1 MGAVTVNGGL
11 PPEVVQRIVRQNYG
25 RFRLCYED
33 GLGRNPNLEGKVSVR
48 FRIQTDGSPAGV
60 ANAGSDLPDSSVVS
74 CIMRAFVGLAF
85 PAPEGGVVTVT
96 YPINFAPGGG
106 AGAPPAEPAVRR
118 AVVVRIGDMPRV
130 AQRCS
135 AAAGVPLDQ
144 RVQLWRERLAK
155 VSGSP
160 SSVALIY
167 SNALALCEAPTAR
180 ERRLLLSL
188 LLDALPKIADRVA
201 LRRLLVDELGAAD
214 QVYRMII
221 ARVRT
226 PEQRR
231 DYNRALGLKAMDT
244 GALAKLLKSVRA
256 AAERAA
262 KLRPLHVEWPDDF
275 SVALALLDSLEDS
288 GDGAACRELAGRL
301 LARPDADARVRTA
314 VGELYL
320 RLASRAASAGEKEWL
335 EAAARRAFG
344 EIVEFAPD
352 DPIARRRLGDL
363 FRAHGWY
370 PEARRQYETL
380 GRLVPDD
387 TSVPV
392 LIALTAERQGRLE
405 EAVRWIEKTSP
416 PGAADLAQGPPG
428 AGRAIATTFLAWG
441 RQAARAAGRKAEIE
455 ALTARAQPL
464 VAVSSTGRTVR
475 VSLTWAHPEFHPR
488 LWSNALGSAM
498 PAPGG
503 DALLGIA
510 EVLLPDRPDAAIE
523 VRLEADDLEHAAR
536 LGQSARLT
544 AVFDELTP
552 REKVVE
558 LDVRFVRE
566 GPKAQRFLVRGGE
579 VVRE

>member
-1 MGAVTVNGGL
+1 MGALSVNGRL

-25 RFRLCYED
+25 RFRLCYEEA
-33 GLGRNPNLEGKVSVR
+33 LGRNPSLEGKVSVR
-48 FRIQTDGSPAGV
+48 FVIQRDGTPSAV
-60 ANAGSDLPDSSVVS
+60 ANAGSDVPDSGMVS
-74 CIMRAFVGLAF
+74 CITQAFYGLAF

-106 AGAPPAEPAVRR
+106 SPAFAEPAPARR
-118 AVVVRIGDMPRV
+118 SVLVRIGDMPRV

-135 AAAGVPLDQ
+135 AAASVPLDQ
-144 RVQLWRERLAK
+144 RIQLWRERLSK
-155 VSGSP
+155 VQGSA
-160 SSVALIY
+160 SSVAVIY

-188 LLDALPKIADRVA
+188 SLDSLPKIADRVT

-214 QVYRMII
+214 TIYRMIV

-231 DYNRALGLKAMDT
+231 DYNKALGLKAMDS
-244 GALAKLLKSVRA
+244 GALAKLLKTVRA
-256 AAERAA
+256 ATERVT
-262 KLRPLHVEWPDDF
+262 KLRPLQVEWPDDF
-275 SVALALLDSLEDS
+275 SVALALLDALEDA
-288 GDGAACRELAGRL
+288 GDFAACRELTSRL
-301 LARPDADARVRTA
+301 LQRPDADARVRTA
-314 VGELYL
+314 AGELYL
-320 RLASRAASAGEKEWL
+320 RLSKRAAGEDKEWL

-352 DPIARRRLGDL
+352 DPVARRRLGDL

-380 GRLVPDD
+380 SRLVPDD
-387 TSVPV
+387 TSVPL
-392 LIALTAERQGRLE
+392 LIAITAERQGRLE
-405 EAVRWIEKTSP
+405 EAVRWIEKTNP

-428 AGRAIATTFLAWG
+428 AGRAIANAFLAWG
-441 RQAARAAGRKAEIE
+441 RQAARAGGRKAELE

-464 VAVSSTGRTVR
+464 VAANSTGRSVR

-488 LWSNALGSAM
+488 LWSNALGSQM

-510 EVLLPDRPDAAIE
+510 EVLVPDRPDAAIE
-523 VRLEADDLEHAAR
+523 VRLEPDDLEHAAR

-558 LDVRFVRE
+558 LDVSFDRAGPASQRFV
-566 GPKAQRFLVRGGE
+566 LRGGE